1 MKNYEKAT
9 SIKYSFFSKLLIWFF
24 KNPVIIYTV
33 GKVGSSTIANT
44 LRERGVQE
52 VQPHSLWYSNIGG
65 YFVTPKASKLRKFRN
80 ISKTITIRFKTK
92 AFLLKIRL
100 FGPKVKI
107 ITLYRDPVA
116 RNISAFFEQFHHLS
130 ERSVVEY
137 DITELI
143 DMFWEYTN
151 HSAPID
157 WFDLELK
164 RVMGVDIYQHDFD
177 KSLGFLQFEYD
188 KYKVL
193 VIQMEKL
200 SKLSGEIANF
210 VTLPSFQVSSTNR
223 SDKKVYA
230 EVYRQFK
237 KEISFP
243 RSYLDK
249 MYDTKAVKYF
259 YTNEMISEFYE
270 KWS

>member
-1 MKNYEKAT
+1 MSDYEKAT
-9 SIKYSFFSKLLIWFF
+9 SIKYGFFSKLLIWFF
-24 KNPVIIYTV
+24 KNPIIIYTV

-44 LRERGVQE
+44 LRERGIQE

-65 YFVTPKASKLRKFRN
+65 YFVTPKEKKFRKFRN
-80 ISKTITIRFKTK
+80 IFKTSTIRFKTK
-92 AFLLKIRL
+92 IFLLKIWC
-100 FGPKVKI
+100 FGQEVKV

-130 ERSVVEY
+130 DRSIVEY
-137 DITELI
+137 DVSELI

-164 RVMGVDIYQHDFD
+164 KVMNVDIYQHELD
-177 KSLGFLQFEYD
+177 KNLGFVRFKEGRYD
-188 KYKVL
+188 VL
-193 VIQMEKL
+193 VLQMEKL
-200 SKLSGEIANF
+200 SKLNDEIADF
-210 VTLPSFQVSSTNR
+210 VILPSFKMASTNR

-230 EVYRQFK
+230 DVYRQFK
-237 KEISFP
+237 DEICLP
-243 RSYLDK
+243 QTYLDK
-249 MYDTKAVKYF
+249 MYNTKVVKYF
-259 YTNEMISEFYE
+259 YTDEQILEFYN